1 MLQGSTAK
9 ALFTIPLRI
18 PHTAYGSIEKLSLA
32 AELLLLL
39 LMTMD
44 MLQGSTAEGASYSP
58 TEETLQT
65 FWQHC
70 ENILGRTA
78 VELPEPSLDADTQ
91 EQHLAHAKLEQVEM
105 SSPCVLCLPPYI
117 QLLQSFR
124 EAGSFKSIMMV
135 LHSLSQALLLGVVFD
150 YTMLVCL
157 DADTQEQHQVHAKL
171 EQVQTPL
178 LLLATGSSTAF
189 LRQVNILNAVLT

>member
-1 MLQGSTAK
+1 MAFGSVEK
-9 ALFTIPLRI
+9 PAL
-18 PHTAYGSIEKLSLA
+18 S
-32 AELLLLL
+32 AESLLLLL
-39 LMTMD
+39 ITMD

-70 ENILGRTA
+70 EDILGRTA

-105 SSPCVLCLPPYI
+105 PSPCQCVVFSSLYPI
-117 QLLQSFR
+117 AAEFQRGWQLQECFDG
-124 EAGSFKSIMMV
+124 AAQPFT
-135 LHSLSQALLLGVVFD
+135 QAFLLGIVFD

-157 DADTQEQHQVHAKL
+157 DAGTQEQPQAHAQL
-171 EQVQTPL
+171 EQVQTPF
-178 LLLATGSSTAF
+178 LLLATGSSMAV
-189 LRQVNILNAVLT
+189 LRQYIS